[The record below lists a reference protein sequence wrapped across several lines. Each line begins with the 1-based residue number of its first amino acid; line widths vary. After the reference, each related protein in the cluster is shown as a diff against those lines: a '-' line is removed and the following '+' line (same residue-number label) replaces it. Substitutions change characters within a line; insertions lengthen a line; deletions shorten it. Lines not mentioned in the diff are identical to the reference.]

1 MFSPALWAALSP
13 DGDEARRWAED
24 ELRQA
29 KYSDPGPSLIERLG
43 LWILDLLERLNL
55 SFGGDATWT
64 GSIAVVLL
72 VAILAA
78 SAIVYGRL
86 RSGGRAAGAG
96 SGVILD
102 DNRSVAQ
109 LLRDA
114 GRAHGAGDFA
124 TACVDYYR
132 ACIRI
137 LDSRGLLAAS
147 PGMTARESAVL
158 GEAATGLPLGPG
170 ARIFDAV
177 LYGGADA
184 SAAEAEMMAGLVDRC
199 RAGVPA

>member
-1 MFSPALWAALSP
+1 MLGRALWAVLSP

-55 SFGGDATWT
+55 SFGADATWT
-64 GSIAVVLL
+64 GSIAVVFL
-72 VAILAA
+72 VAILAV
-78 SAIVYGRL
+78 STIVYGRL
-86 RSGGRAAGAG
+86 RSGGRPAGAG
-96 SGVILD
+96 SAIILD
-102 DNRSVAQ
+102 DDRSVAQ

-114 GRAHGAGDFA
+114 GRAHAAGEYA
-124 TACVDYYR
+124 SACVDYYR

-147 PGMTARESAVL
+147 PGMTAHESAVL

-184 SAAEAEMMAGLVDRC
+184 DAADAEMMAGLVNRC
-199 RAGVPA
+199 RAGVLA